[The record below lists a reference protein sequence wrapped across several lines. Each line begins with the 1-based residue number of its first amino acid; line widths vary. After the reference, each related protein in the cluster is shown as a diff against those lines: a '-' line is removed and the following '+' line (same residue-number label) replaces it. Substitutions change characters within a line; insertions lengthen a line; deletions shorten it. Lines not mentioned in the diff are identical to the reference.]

1 MSPRPDQESSQAWRM
16 ANSGASVFTRTAA
29 RGGEQESAT
38 RDGVHGRWG
47 RQAGSRRRRDLSG
60 HRDRDLAPPMGEVDV
75 EGALD
80 VGGVLGIHSD
90 TDGVEPWRENCLHP
104 GRRRVAEES

>member
-1 MSPRPDQESSQAWRM
+1 M
-16 ANSGASVFTRTAA
+16 NLAA
-29 RGGEQESAT
+29 DLDEFFVLHRAHGGEGGEQESAT

-47 RQAGSRRRRDLSG
+47 RQAGSRLRDLSG

-90 TDGVEPWRENCLHP
+90 TDGV
-104 GRRRVAEES
+104 

>member
-1 MSPRPDQESSQAWRM
+1 MTW
-16 ANSGASVFTRTAA
+16 TRLS
-29 RGGEQESAT
+29 RLPPGWQSWPSNDGGEGGEQESAT
-38 RDGVHGRWG
+38 RGGVHRRGPG
-47 RQAGSRRRRDLSG
+47 QQAPLRDLSG

-90 TDGVEPWRENCLHP
+90 TDGV
-104 GRRRVAEES
+104 